1 MRRELKIGIFLAG
14 TFLILGIFIF
24 IVGDFSTWFRKSGY
38 ELVAYFQ
45 TATGLEKQAAVRLA
59 GVRIGYIKEIRLAKR
74 QAEVV
79 MSISSKYQVP
89 KGSKAALASLGL
101 IGEKYVEITP
111 GDQAANFEPGGAMES
126 TPAISFD
133 QIGALALSIGEEIK
147 SVSKSLSEI
156 TGQESRTDIRE
167 TLRNLNSFTD
177 DLKNFMD
184 ENKQNLH
191 ASIQGVSEAARDLDQ
206 RVGAVSKNLD
216 ETIEAI
222 KGMAQ
227 ENRGAVKS
235 DIEKLGGVLDDLKES
250 VRLLR
255 QSLEKI
261 DKGEGTVGKLIQDP
275 ELYDKAKSTL
285 ASVENMVGPLRSV
298 KPIGLFHL
306 DYLGDSRKVKSIA
319 TLGLSLSRR
328 YFVLG
333 QAVQDPL
340 LKKFTYSAEGGMRW
354 NFLAA
359 RAGIIESTFG
369 AAVDLLSLSDRL
381 VFSVEGFDFQRDIGP
396 HFRFTTQVSL
406 IRYLHLVAGLDDFG
420 RAEKRQVYFGLGVGV
435 W

>member
-14 TFLILGIFIF
+14 TFLILGMFIF
-24 IVGDFSTWFRKSGY
+24 IVGDMSTWFRKGGY

-45 TATGLEKQAAVRLA
+45 SVTGLEKQDAVRLA
-59 GVRIGYIKEIRLAKR
+59 GVRIGYVKDIRLAKS

-79 MSISSKYQVP
+79 MAISGKYQVP

-111 GDQAANFEPGGAMES
+111 GDQAAYFEPGSALES
-126 TPAISFD
+126 TQAISFD
-133 QIGALALSIGEEIK
+133 QIGALALSIGEDIK
-147 SVSKSLSEI
+147 GVSKSLTEL
-156 TGQESRTDIRE
+156 TGQENQAEVRE
-167 TLRNLNSFTD
+167 TLRHLNSFTE
-177 DLKNFMD
+177 DLKSFMA
-184 ENKQNLH
+184 ENRNDLH
-191 ASIQGVSEAARDLDQ
+191 AGIEGVSRATRDLDQ
-206 RVGAVSKNLD
+206 RIAKVSKNLD
-216 ETIEAI
+216 EAI
-222 KGMAQ
+222 DAVKGMAQ
-227 ENRGAVKS
+227 ENKGPLKS
-235 DIEKLGGVLDDLKES
+235 DIQKIGDVLDDLKES

-275 ELYDKAKSTL
+275 ELYDKAKTTL
-285 ASVENMVGPLRSV
+285 ASVESTIEPLRAV
-298 KPIGLFHL
+298 KPIGLFRL
-306 DYLGDSRKVKSIA
+306 DYLGDSRKVKSLA
-319 TLGLSLSRR
+319 TLGLELSPR

-354 NFLAA
+354 DFLAA

-369 AAVDLLSLSDRL
+369 AGVDLVGLNDRL

-396 HFRFTTQVSL
+396 HLRFTTQISL

-420 RAEKRQVYFGLGVGV
+420 RAANRQFYFGLGLGV
-435 W
+435 Y

>member
-24 IVGDFSTWFRKSGY
+24 IVGDMSTWFRKSGY
-38 ELVAYFQ
+38 ALVAHFQ
-45 TATGLEKQAAVRLA
+45 SVTGLEKLDAVRLA
-59 GVRIGYIKEIRLAKR
+59 GVKIGYVKEIRLAKR

-79 MSISSKYQVP
+79 MAISPEYQVP

-101 IGEKYVEITP
+101 IGQKYIEITP
-111 GDQAANFEPGGAMES
+111 GDQAANFEPGGALES
-126 TPAISFD
+126 TQAISFD
-133 QIGALALSIGEEIK
+133 QIGELALSIGEEVK
-147 SVSKSLSEI
+147 NVSKSLNEI
-156 TGQESRTDIRE
+156 TGQESRADIRE
-167 TLRNLNSFTD
+167 TLRSLNGFTQ
-177 DLKNFMD
+177 DLKSFMD
-184 ENKQNLH
+184 ENKKDLH
-191 ASIQGVSEAARDLDQ
+191 AGIQSFSQTARELDQ
-206 RVGAVSKNLD
+206 RVGAVTKNLD
-216 ETIEAI
+216 ETINSI
-222 KGMAQ
+222 KGIAQ

-235 DIEKLGGVLDDLKES
+235 DVDKLGAVLDDLKES

-285 ASVENMVGPLRSV
+285 ASVENTVAPLRSV

-319 TLGLSLSRR
+319 TLGLSLSPR

-420 RAEKRQVYFGLGVGV
+420 RTEKRQFYFGLGVGV